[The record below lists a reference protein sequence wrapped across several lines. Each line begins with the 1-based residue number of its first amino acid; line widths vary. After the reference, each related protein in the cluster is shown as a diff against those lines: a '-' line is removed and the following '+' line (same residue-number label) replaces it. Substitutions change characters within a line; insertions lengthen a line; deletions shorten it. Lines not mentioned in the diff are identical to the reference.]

1 MRYLLFLVSPFFC
14 FAQVTFTTLD
24 LSDEIEETSG
34 LERYGVNF
42 ITHNDSGDKA
52 RVYVFDSK
60 GKMIKNVRF
69 YGFKSKDWEDIAA
82 DQHHYYIAD
91 TGNNL
96 GNREQLTVHILNTSL
111 DFEGTIHLEYEAQK
125 DFTARNIHPFDAE
138 ALTVYGDSL
147 LLFSKNRETQQSEI
161 YTFPKTA
168 GNYSLIPQAVL
179 DVQSLITAADY
190 NPELDLLALTG
201 YNFQGEQFFYTV
213 TDFKKRGWASFDLTK
228 YPIPIGRAQ
237 IEAVKIVD
245 KNNFLLTSEKVKNQ
259 FARLIHLTLED

>member
-1 MRYLLFLVSPFFC
+1 MRYFILLISPIFC
-14 FAQVTFTTLD
+14 YAQVTLTTVD
-24 LSDEIEETSG
+24 LSNKVEETSG
-34 LERYGVNF
+34 LEIYGENF

-52 RVYVFDSK
+52 RVYIFDSK

-69 YGFKSKDWEDIAA
+69 YDLKSIDWEDIAA
-82 DQHHYYIAD
+82 DQNHYYIAD
-91 TGNNL
+91 TGNNR
-96 GNREQLTVHILNTSL
+96 GNRKQLTVHILNTTL

-125 DFTARNIHPFDAE
+125 DFTERSIHPYDAE

-147 LLFSKNRETQQSEI
+147 LLFSKNRETLHSEI

-190 NPELDLLALTG
+190 NPELDLLVLTG

-259 FARLIHLTLED
+259 FARLIHLTVEG